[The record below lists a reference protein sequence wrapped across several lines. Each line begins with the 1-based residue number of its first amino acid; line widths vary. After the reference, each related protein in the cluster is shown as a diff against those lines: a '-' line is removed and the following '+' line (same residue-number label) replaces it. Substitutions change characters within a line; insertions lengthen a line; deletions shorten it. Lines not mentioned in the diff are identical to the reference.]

1 MEDSLLYWAPSEEE
15 EAQEENRFP
24 FEWAST
30 EIDSVL
36 QLRNSF

>member
-1 MEDSLLYWAPSEEE
+1 MEDSLLHCTPSEEE

-24 FEWAST
+24 FEIASA
-30 EIDSVL
+30 EIASVL